1 MGKKQQQNPHE
12 CEHCFMSGEP
22 PFPTCRYIF
31 NPSIDADNTCI
42 LWRNWERCPDF
53 TPKKETDTTEKPY
66 YLQGMSE
73 PLMIVKI
80 EISILKYHG
89 ITEAVVYYNYKLPM
103 HLALKYDWYF
113 EYLTALLK
121 VRHPHRR
128 VILTIRRSDECLAG
142 QKYIDN
148 KRPTLIN
155 GKKRN
160 ITRIRNQPFTDDLFN
175 LARAERDAK
184 IASVQAEIDA
194 LERGEFNYYVP
205 PTYINKIKDWLK

>member
-1 MGKKQQQNPHE
+1 MT
-12 CEHCFMSGEP
+12 EP
-22 PFPTCRYIF
+22 TRAIP
-31 NPSIDADNTCI
+31 N
-42 LWRNWERCPDF
+42 
-53 TPKKETDTTEKPY
+53 
-66 YLQGMSE
+66 LQGFRE

-80 EISILKYHG
+80 EISMLKYHG
-89 ITEAVVYYNYKLPM
+89 VTEAVVYYNYKLPM

-142 QKYIDN
+142 QEYIDN
-148 KRPTLIN
+148 KRPTLIK
-155 GKKRN
+155 GKMRN

-184 IASVQAEIDA
+184 IASIQSEIDA

-205 PTYINKIKDWLK
+205 PSYINKIKEWLKNNDNKTI